1 MSVLLMYGGKSCE
14 HDISVITGKQAAANI
29 KKDFH
34 EVFVSKEG
42 KWLLADEMKNISD
55 FSNAKKISRL
65 PQVILVAGEKKLFKL
80 KGKKLLPFCEVDA
93 ALLCFH
99 GENGEDGCVQGLLEM
114 CEIPYTSCGVTSS
127 ALCMDK
133 ISAKAMLKGFDF
145 PVVEGIS
152 LEKSFFEQNFRQCE
166 SEIRR
171 KLGYPV
177 IVKPSK
183 LGSSIGIS
191 VCEDE
196 NSFADAM
203 KLALGFDDRVLVE
216 KALTNF
222 CDINVSVLK
231 KDGEIFVS
239 QAEKPASLKNFLTFD
254 EKYLEGGKG
263 MGGLKREFP
272 FENEK
277 TEAIKDIAKKVYS
290 SLNCFGIVRIDFLID
305 FDRGKIFVN
314 EINTIPGSLSFYLW
328 KDVFGF
334 GSLIDVLLDEA
345 KKRTAEKQKLL
356 RRFESSVLSGAS
368 GGKIKGRKF

>member
-65 PQVILVAGEKKLFKL
+65 PQVVLVTGEKKLFKL

-145 PVVEGIS
+145 PVVEGIF

-166 SEIRR
+166 SEIRQ

-231 KDGEIFVS
+231 KDGEIIVS

-263 MGGLKREFP
+263 MSGLKREFP

-305 FDRGKIFVN
+305 FDSGKIFVN

-334 GSLIDVLLDEA
+334 GRLIDVLLDEA

>member
-65 PQVILVAGEKKLFKL
+65 PQVVLVAGEKKLFKL

-166 SEIRR
+166 SEIRQ

-196 NSFADAM
+196 NYFADAM

-263 MGGLKREFP
+263 MSGLKREFP

-290 SLNCFGIVRIDFLID
+290 SLNCFGVVRIDFLID
-305 FDRGKIFVN
+305 FDSGKIFVN

-356 RRFESSVLSGAS
+356 RRIESSVLNGAS
-368 GGKIKGRKF
+368 VGKIKGRKF

>member
-65 PQVILVAGEKKLFKL
+65 PQVVLVAGEKKLFKL

-152 LEKSFFEQNFRQCE
+152 LEKRFFEQNFRQCE
-166 SEIRR
+166 SEIRQ

-231 KDGEIFVS
+231 KDGKIIVS
-239 QAEKPASLKNFLTFD
+239 QAEKPASLKNFLTFE

-263 MGGLKREFP
+263 MSGLKREFP

-277 TEAIKDIAKKVYS
+277 TEAIKDIAKNVYS
-290 SLNCFGIVRIDFLID
+290 SFNCFGIVRIDFMID
-305 FDRGKIFVN
+305 FDSGKIFVN

-334 GSLIDVLLDEA
+334 GGLIDVLLDEA

-368 GGKIKGRKF
+368 GGQIKGRKF

>member
-133 ISAKAMLKGFDF
+133 ISAKALLKGFDF

-166 SEIRR
+166 SEIRQ

-231 KDGEIFVS
+231 KGGEIFVS

-263 MGGLKREFP
+263 MSGLKREFP

-290 SLNCFGIVRIDFLID
+290 SLNCFGVVRIDFLID
-305 FDRGKIFVN
+305 FDSGKIFVN

-334 GSLIDVLLDEA
+334 GRLIDVLLDEA

-356 RRFESSVLSGAS
+356 RRFESSLLSGAS

>member
-65 PQVILVAGEKKLFKL
+65 PQVVLVASEKKLFKL

-166 SEIRR
+166 SEIRQ

-263 MGGLKREFP
+263 MSGLKREFP

-290 SLNCFGIVRIDFLID
+290 SLNCFGVVRIDFLID
-305 FDRGKIFVN
+305 FDSGKIFVN

-334 GSLIDVLLDEA
+334 GRLIDVLLDEA

-356 RRFESSVLSGAS
+356 RRFESSVLNGAS

>member
-65 PQVILVAGEKKLFKL
+65 PQVVLVAGEKKLFKL

-166 SEIRR
+166 SEIRQ

-263 MGGLKREFP
+263 MSGLKREFP

-290 SLNCFGIVRIDFLID
+290 SLNCFGVVRIDFLID
-305 FDRGKIFVN
+305 FDSGKIFVN

-334 GSLIDVLLDEA
+334 GRLIDVLLDEA

-356 RRFESSVLSGAS
+356 RRFESSVLNGAS

>member
-166 SEIRR
+166 SEIRQ

-191 VCEDE
+191 VCEDG
-196 NSFADAM
+196 NYFADAM

-231 KDGEIFVS
+231 KNGEIFVS

-263 MGGLKREFP
+263 MSGLKREFP

-290 SLNCFGIVRIDFLID
+290 SLNCFGVVRIDFLID
-305 FDRGKIFVN
+305 FDSGKIFVN

-334 GSLIDVLLDEA
+334 GRLIDVLLDEA

-356 RRFESSVLSGAS
+356 RRFESSVLNGAS

>member
-145 PVVEGIS
+145 PVVEGIF

-166 SEIRR
+166 SEIRQ

-231 KDGEIFVS
+231 KDGEIIVS

-263 MGGLKREFP
+263 MSGLKREFP

-290 SLNCFGIVRIDFLID
+290 SLNCFGVVRIDFLID
-305 FDRGKIFVN
+305 FDSGKIFVN

-334 GSLIDVLLDEA
+334 ESLIDVLLYEA

-356 RRFESSVLSGAS
+356 KRFESSVLNGAS
-368 GGKIKGRKF
+368 GEKIKGRKF

>member
-1 MSVLLMYGGKSCE
+1 MEICAYCDLNIIRQNLL
-14 HDISVITGKQAAANI
+14 H
-29 KKDFH
+29 
-34 EVFVSKEG
+34 
-42 KWLLADEMKNISD
+42 
-55 FSNAKKISRL
+55 
-65 PQVILVAGEKKLFKL
+65 FKL

-152 LEKSFFEQNFRQCE
+152 LEKNFFEQNFRQCE
-166 SEIRR
+166 SEIRQ

-263 MGGLKREFP
+263 MSGLKREFP

-290 SLNCFGIVRIDFLID
+290 SLNCFGVVRIDFLID
-305 FDRGKIFVN
+305 FDSGKIFVN

-356 RRFESSVLSGAS
+356 RRFESSVLNGAS

>member
-93 ALLCFH
+93 AFLCFH

-166 SEIRR
+166 SEIRQ

-231 KDGEIFVS
+231 KDGEIIVS

-263 MGGLKREFP
+263 MSGLKREFP

-290 SLNCFGIVRIDFLID
+290 SLNCFGVVRIDFLID
-305 FDRGKIFVN
+305 FDSGKIFVN

-334 GSLIDVLLDEA
+334 ESLIDVLLDEA

-356 RRFESSVLSGAS
+356 RRFESSVFSGAS

>member
-166 SEIRR
+166 SEIRQ

-222 CDINVSVLK
+222 CDVNVSVLK

-263 MGGLKREFP
+263 MSGLKREFP

-290 SLNCFGIVRIDFLID
+290 SLNCFGVVRIDFLID
-305 FDRGKIFVN
+305 FDSGKIFVN

-334 GSLIDVLLDEA
+334 ESLIDVLLDEA

>member
-133 ISAKAMLKGFDF
+133 ISAKALLKGFDF

-166 SEIRR
+166 SEIRQ

-231 KDGEIFVS
+231 KGGEIFVS

-263 MGGLKREFP
+263 MSGLKREFP

-290 SLNCFGIVRIDFLID
+290 SLNCFGVVRIDFLID
-305 FDRGKIFVN
+305 FDSGKIFVN

-334 GSLIDVLLDEA
+334 GRLIDVLLDEA